1 MMDGWIRRMGS
12 MHTVDYD
19 SAMTRSE
26 ALTQAAM
33 WMDLEH
39 MMLRER
45 SQTQKDTRCVG
56 FHG

>member
-39 MMLRER
+39 MMLCER
-45 SQTQKDTRCVG
+45 SQTQ
-56 FHG
+56 